1 MHCQNANILAAVL
14 DTLNV
19 AVFVLDGDR
28 KPLHAN
34 AKARALIREGRPFHL
49 DQVGSLRITE
59 ASEDKALKES
69 VGLLRGR
76 VAAGPMRVL
85 PVRGDG
91 ARSGMFAWISGL
103 PMQAARGPGETG
115 ISVMI
120 TGRSFNTVGRKV
132 LADLFGLTQAE
143 SRLVQCLLQGI
154 SPGQYAIRQD
164 LSPNTVRNQLKS
176 VFEKTDVRRQSDLI
190 NLIWNVLA
198 PLSFDAAQD

>member
-1 MHCQNANILAAVL
+1 MHSQNATILAAVL

-34 AKARALIREGRPFHL
+34 ARARALIQEGRPFHL
-49 DQVGSLRITE
+49 DQVGSLRIAE
-59 ASEDKALKES
+59 ANEDKALKES
-69 VGLLRGR
+69 VSLVRSG
-76 VAAGPMRVL
+76 AACPMRVL

-91 ARSGMFAWISGL
+91 ARSGMFAWVCGL
-103 PMQAARGPGETG
+103 SVQAPRGPGAPEV
-115 ISVMI
+115 SVMI

-154 SPGQYAIRQD
+154 SPSQYASRQE

-176 VFEKTDVRRQSDLI
+176 VFEKTDVRRQSDLV

-198 PLSFDAAQD
+198 PLNFDAAKD